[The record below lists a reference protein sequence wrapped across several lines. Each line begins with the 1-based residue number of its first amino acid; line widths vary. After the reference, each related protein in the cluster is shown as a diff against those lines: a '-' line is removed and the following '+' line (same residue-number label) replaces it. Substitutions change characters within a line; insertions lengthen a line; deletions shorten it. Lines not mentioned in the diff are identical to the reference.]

1 MYNVEDLLNKLQAK
15 GIKLKLLLKLSYL
28 NSNSGVTLS
37 YLNPALNN
45 PALAYN
51 PDSHLGLCNLNP

>member
-28 NSNSGVTLS
+28 SSNSGVTLS

-45 PALAYN
+45 PARAYN
-51 PDSHLGLCNLNP
+51 LDSHLGLCNLNP

>member
-28 NSNSGVTLS
+28 SSNSGVTLS

-45 PALAYN
+45 PARVYN